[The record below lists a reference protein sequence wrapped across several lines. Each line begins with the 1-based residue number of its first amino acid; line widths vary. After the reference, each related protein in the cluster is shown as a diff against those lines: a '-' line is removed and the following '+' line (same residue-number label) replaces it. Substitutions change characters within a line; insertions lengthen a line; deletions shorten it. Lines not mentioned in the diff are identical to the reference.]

1 MMIFFGRLNRNQK
14 YLEVFI
20 LKVYK
25 YVQFSWRKLHIFA
38 LSARNCAD
46 VHKFGGR
53 ISNVYTIDPHDG
65 LGAFDVF
72 CDQTTAGG
80 GWTVLQKRLNG
91 SMDFNRTWE
100 EYKHGFGNFFT
111 QEFWLG
117 LDKIHRLT
125 RNGTGNRLR
134 VELGVTNEELV
145 YWVWTVCHRKREYFL
160 PAEQSFRW
168 AGQIASFSL
177 SSFSSSVNYCPYF
190 FTLKLLFIYHR
201 SAK

>member
-1 MMIFFGRLNRNQK
+1 M
-14 YLEVFI
+14 
-20 LKVYK
+20 
-25 YVQFSWRKLHIFA
+25 
-38 LSARNCAD
+38 
-46 VHKFGGR
+46 
-53 ISNVYTIDPHDG
+53 
-65 LGAFDVF
+65 F

-134 VELGVTNEELV
+134 IELGVTNEELV
-145 YWVWTVCHRKREYFL
+145 YAEYGLFVIGNENTSYRL
-160 PAEQSFRW
+160 NN
-168 AGQIASFSL
+168 L
-177 SSFSSSVNYCPYF
+177 SGELVR
-190 FTLKLLFIYHR
+190 LLRLAYPHFPHQ
-201 SAK
+201 

>member
-1 MMIFFGRLNRNQK
+1 MIIFFGRLNRNQK

-20 LKVYK
+20 LKLYK
-25 YVQFSWRKLHIFA
+25 YVQFSGRKLHIFA

-145 YWVWTVCHRKREYFL
+145 YAEYGLFVIGNENTSYRL
-160 PAEQSFRW
+160 NN
-168 AGQIASFSL
+168 L
-177 SSFSSSVNYCPYF
+177 SGELVR
-190 FTLKLLFIYHR
+190 LLRLAYPHFPHQ
-201 SAK
+201 